1 VVSLGHRLGPR
12 ARRAGRRLVVAAM
25 ALAVLVAVRAV
36 AGVWVTAGLV
46 AAASL
51 AGLLAG
57 WAALEARAFPR
68 SQRAA
73 AGQLGPRGV
82 RPSDHLAFARALTA
96 VATAYRAYCEG
107 QEQQR

>member
-1 VVSLGHRLGPR
+1 
-12 ARRAGRRLVVAAM
+12 M

-36 AGVWVTAGLV
+36 AGVWVTAALV

-57 WAALEARAFPR
+57 WAAVEARAFPR
-68 SQRAA
+68 SHAAA
-73 AGQLGPRGV
+73 AGQLGPQG
-82 RPSDHLAFARALTA
+82 PGASDHLAFARALTA
-96 VATAYRAYCEG
+96 VATAYLAHCER